1 MTSDAKRS
9 VGKNGVV
16 FETARPDDPV
26 LFANRFK
33 RKMSGQD
40 TISPDLDLKKAV
52 LQKESEPV
60 NKDDQIKLDQ

>member
-1 MTSDAKRS
+1 MSMEAKRS

-33 RKMSGQD
+33 SKMTGQHV
-40 TISPDLDLKKAV
+40 IS
-52 LQKESEPV
+52 S
-60 NKDDQIKLDQ
+60 DDD